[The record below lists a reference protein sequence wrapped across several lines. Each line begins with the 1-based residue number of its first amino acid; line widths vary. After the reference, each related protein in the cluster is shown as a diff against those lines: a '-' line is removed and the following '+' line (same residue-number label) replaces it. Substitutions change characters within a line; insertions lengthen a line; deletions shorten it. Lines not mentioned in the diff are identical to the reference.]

1 MLAAKRSAAEG
12 RVIEIESGFPAIDYA
27 SLDEA
32 EVDERRS
39 HDPRSLV

>member
-12 RVIEIESGFPAIDYA
+12 RVIEIESEFPPLDYS
-27 SLDEA
+27 SLPEKGD
-32 EVDERRS
+32 DERRK

>member
-1 MLAAKRSAAEG
+1 MLAAKRSAVEG
-12 RVIEIESGFPAIDYA
+12 RVIEIESDFPAIDYS